1 MFSKRVKHYH
11 QWLRSAIPFK
21 AKLDQIPSDSIR
33 VQGPTKRP
41 SLGHLYPVSL
51 VKERH
56 RKGGKRKISRVLQ
69 SPVPST
75 QASPKVEASHRLKQA
90 QHFSPCR
97 KVQNGNPGVHPDFPG
112 PRGVG
117 IVDRPVGR
125 IPSHPHPSKLK
136 EVPKVLLQGPGV
148 PVHLPTFQTGHSP
161 PGLYDDRKGSET
173 NGPLKRTQNSPIP
186 GRLADQVPVPG
197 GISKGHTGSG
207 RPNPILGLGNQPGK
221 IRTETYSGV
230 FVRGLR
236 IPPRFSPCKT
246 HSREMAQTSGF
257 DPTTQVKTCF
267 DCKMFDV
274 SNWVASF
281 NVPEGRLHMRP
292 FQFHLKEHWRY
303 PQSLDNLLPWTEA
316 IVAHLDW
323 WQNPSNVMKGAD
335 LHPKDHSIQLFTD
348 ASNEGWGAHLDQN
361 STKGLWSERE
371 KRLHINVLELK
382 AVSLA
387 LRDFKDQCQNQTVL
401 VATDN
406 STVVAYINKQG
417 GTHSAEMC
425 ALLWKIMTW
434 CHHYHIT
441 LKARHIPGCL
451 NVMADLLSRSNQVQ
465 STEWSLH
472 PQVFK
477 QICRKWFTP
486 HVDLFATHLNHKLPL
501 YVSPIPDPRAWNID
515 ALNINWTNLTAYA
528 YPPTALLH
536 KVIQKIKQC
545 HCLII
550 VIAPG
555 WPGMPWFWDLVQLST
570 EIPLQLP
577 VSTTLL
583 KQSHNY
589 VFHNNPQ
596 QLNLHAWCLGADNKA
611 SLWRWQRELLP
622 LSGHQQG
629 PSTSQSGPYLKNG
642 AEKIRWISPLHL

>member
-1 MFSKRVKHYH
+1 
-11 QWLRSAIPFK
+11 
-21 AKLDQIPSDSIR
+21 
-33 VQGPTKRP
+33 
-41 SLGHLYPVSL
+41 
-51 VKERH
+51 
-56 RKGGKRKISRVLQ
+56 
-69 SPVPST
+69 
-75 QASPKVEASHRLKQA
+75 
-90 QHFSPCR
+90 
-97 KVQNGNPGVHPDFPG
+97 
-112 PRGVG
+112 
-117 IVDRPVGR
+117 
-125 IPSHPHPSKLK
+125 
-136 EVPKVLLQGPGV
+136 
-148 PVHLPTFQTGHSP
+148 
-161 PGLYDDRKGSET
+161 
-173 NGPLKRTQNSPIP
+173 
-186 GRLADQVPVPG
+186 
-197 GISKGHTGSG
+197 
-207 RPNPILGLGNQPGK
+207 
-221 IRTETYSGV
+221 
-230 FVRGLR
+230 
-236 IPPRFSPCKT
+236 
-246 HSREMAQTSGF
+246 MAQTSGF
-257 DPTTQVKTCF
+257 DPTTRVKTCF

-274 SNWVASF
+274 SNWVASL
-281 NVPEGRLHMRP
+281 NGEMVPEGRLHRRP
-292 FQFHLKEHWRY
+292 FHFHLKEHWRY

-316 IVAHLDW
+316 IAAHLDW
-323 WQNPSNVMKGAD
+323 WQNPSNVLKGAD
-335 LHPKDHSIQLFTD
+335 LHPKHHSIQLFTD
-348 ASNEGWGAHLDQN
+348 ASHEGWGAHLDQKFHKGSVVRSGKKATHICPRIEGGLPGPSRLQGPVPESN
-361 STKGLWSERE
+361 SVSCDVQLNSGS
-371 KRLHINVLELK
+371 LH
-382 AVSLA
+382 
-387 LRDFKDQCQNQTVL
+387 QQ
-401 VATDN
+401 
-406 STVVAYINKQG
+406 QG
-417 GTHSAEMC
+417 GTHSVEMC

-477 QICRKWFTP
+477 QICQKWFTP

-501 YVSPIPDPRAWNID
+501 YVSPIPDPRAWDID

-536 KVIQKIKQC
+536 KVIQKIRQC
-545 HCLII
+545 QCLII

-583 KQSHNY
+583 KQSHKL

-596 QLNLHAWCLGADNKA
+596 HLNLHAWCLGADNSKNKA